1 MTQVMIDKNDIRDI
15 QNYMH
20 NPKIGFVK
28 HMNDAG
34 LTGSAMCFILD
45 TLFKKCNEVL
55 TILESDDE
63 E

>member
-15 QNYMH
+15 QNYLH
-20 NPKIGFVK
+20 NPRSGFVG

-34 LTGSAMCFILD
+34 LTVSAMCFILD
-45 TLFKKCNEVL
+45 TLSKKCDEVM
-55 TILESDDE
+55 TILESDNE